1 MAVIAQGEIWLGEL
15 PNEKPRPYLVLTRQ
29 QAIHGLRTVVVAP
42 VTTTRRGIISE
53 VPLGSVDGLRRDCVA
68 TFDNLAAL
76 PKSAF
81 TQQLGMLAPGRWH
94 EVCEALRTAIDC

>member
-1 MAVIAQGEIWLGEL
+1 VIAQGEIWLGEF
-15 PNEKPRPYLVLTRQ
+15 PHEKPRPYLVLTRQ
-29 QAIHGLRTVVVAP
+29 QAIRSLRTVVVAP
-42 VTTTRRGIISE
+42 VTTTRRGISSE
-53 VPLGSVDGLRRDCVA
+53 LSLGSADGLRRECVA

-81 TQQLGMLAPGRWH
+81 TQQLGTLAAGRWP